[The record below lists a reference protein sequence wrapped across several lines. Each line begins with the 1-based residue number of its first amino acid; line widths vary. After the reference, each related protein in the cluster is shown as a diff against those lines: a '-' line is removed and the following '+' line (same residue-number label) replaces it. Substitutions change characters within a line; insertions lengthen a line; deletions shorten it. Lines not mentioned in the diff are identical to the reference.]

1 MGKSKFKDLDAEQTL
16 LAGLF
21 KETTHIDKALL
32 AINHKYF
39 TKALYK
45 TLFKIATTVYSK
57 HGSLITIKL
66 VSGYLENWGVA
77 QNTRITVLNKIEELR
92 NKPVNNAEFAY
103 SLREVKNAFLSRSI
117 ADTLADVTTVLEK
130 GGGQKAF
137 SVLDKKL
144 YDLKLNNVES
154 NNIEVV
160 EATQVN
166 DLIDYLKDVR
176 EHPEKYKGIPSGW
189 KALDNLTGGF
199 HPAEYILV
207 IAKSGSGKSMSL
219 INWANHASSMGYNV
233 VYVSM
238 EMPHRIIRLR
248 QLALESGIPFMNLKL
263 QTLTAEEVN
272 KQEFVLRNVIG
283 TREGKLHIIDVP
295 KCTVG
300 LIEAQLR
307 QLQQNLKIDI
317 VFIDYLSLLK
327 PEAHVKSRSGWEIAS
342 EISNNLREL
351 ARTLKIPVA
360 SAMQVNAGGME
371 KTSED
376 DLELEDIAISK
387 RIADPADLVV
397 GVIWDKGKDINKM
410 KLCVP
415 KCRNGRIQSVDL
427 YCDLNLCKIEDM
439 PIDKTGFDG
448 NPIEVGKELEKELEN
463 LET

>member
-1 MGKSKFKDLDAEQTL
+1 MGRPKFENLDAEQTV
-16 LAGLF
+16 LAGMF
-21 KETTHIDKALL
+21 KETSHIDRALL
-32 AINHKYF
+32 AITHKYF
-39 TKALYK
+39 TKTLYK
-45 TLFKIATTVYSK
+45 TLFDITTKVYSK
-57 HGSLITIKL
+57 HGSLITITL
-66 VSGYLENWGVA
+66 VSGYLEDWGIK
-77 QNTRITVLNKIEELR
+77 QNTRIAVLNKIEELR
-92 NKPVNNAEFAY
+92 KKPVNTAEFAY
-103 SLREVKNAFLSRSI
+103 ALKEVKQAFLSRSI
-117 ADTLADVTTVLEK
+117 ADALDDIGDVLEK
-130 GGGQKAF
+130 KGGQKAF
-137 SVLDKKL
+137 SALDKKL

-154 NNIEVV
+154 NNIDIQ
-160 EATQVN
+160 EATEVGEFSN
-166 DLIDYLKDVR
+166 HLKDVR

-207 IAKSGSGKSMSL
+207 IAKSGSGKSMTL
-219 INWANHASSMGYNV
+219 VNWANHASKLGYNV

-248 QLALESGIPFMNLKL
+248 LLALESGIPFMNLKM

-272 KQEFVLRNVIG
+272 KQEFVLRNEIA
-283 TREGKLHIIDVP
+283 TREGKLRIIDVP

-307 QLQQNLKIDI
+307 QLQQNLKIDV

-327 PEAHVKSRSGWEIAS
+327 PEAHIKSRSGWEVAS

-360 SAMQVNAGGME
+360 SAMQVNASGMG
-371 KTSED
+371 KTADD

-397 GVIWDKGKDINKM
+397 GVIWDKSKDIHKM

-415 KCRNGRIQSVDL
+415 KCRNGRIQSADL

-439 PIDKTGFDG
+439 R
-448 NPIEVGKELEKELEN
+448 IENIETVNGSVEATKALEKDLKD
-463 LET
+463 LV